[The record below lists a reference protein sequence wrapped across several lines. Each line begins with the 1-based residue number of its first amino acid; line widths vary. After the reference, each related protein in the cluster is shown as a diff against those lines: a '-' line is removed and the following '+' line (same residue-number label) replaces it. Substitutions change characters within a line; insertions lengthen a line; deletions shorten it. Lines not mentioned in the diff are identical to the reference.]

1 MCWRRVRQA
10 FDLPAHGSICDAI
23 FCGGH
28 LLTFRAGQA
37 RGASM
42 ASAGTASPITRIS
55 WRRIIV
61 RTRRSARGIRIISRS
76 EIWKGNFVGFD
87 MGAMLLCPGMLGDGL
102 WMELWMG
109 PQYTNSHLYMDQR
122 GRRLNPSSAATV
134 FCNTLPYVKVGS
146 GSWKPACR
154 GALAS
159 RSHVWSRRYC
169 PTLILFTLR
178 LFVKR

>member
-1 MCWRRVRQA
+1 MRQA

-76 EIWKGNFVGFD
+76 EIWNGYFVGFD
-87 MGAMLLCPGMLGDGL
+87 MGGMLLGLGLGLGMVGDGL

-122 GRRLNPSSAATV
+122 GR
-134 FCNTLPYVKVGS
+134 
-146 GSWKPACR
+146 
-154 GALAS
+154 
-159 RSHVWSRRYC
+159 
-169 PTLILFTLR
+169 
-178 LFVKR
+178 